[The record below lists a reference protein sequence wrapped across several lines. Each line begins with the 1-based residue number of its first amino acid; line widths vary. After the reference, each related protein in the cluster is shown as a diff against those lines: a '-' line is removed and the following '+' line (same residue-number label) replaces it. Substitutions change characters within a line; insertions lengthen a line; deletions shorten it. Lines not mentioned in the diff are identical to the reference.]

1 MVGRNSQQRR
11 DAGGPVTRG
20 GGGGRGPNKVISIPL
35 SAGREAKLKTTE
47 NAWKPAVKDKKAVD
61 PTKAETDEVSI
72 KIA

>member
-1 MVGRNSQQRR
+1 M
-11 DAGGPVTRG
+11 TRG